1 MTYAGDRTIFDAD
14 SHVMELADFLDD
26 FIDPAE
32 RDRLRR
38 RGMDALSPVLEEA
51 KRRAVSRGSNTAEA
65 ASAEERLMQDKGWM
79 AMGGFDPPE
88 RGRVL
93 DLLGFNGQMVFA
105 TFATAMFNLPRSIG
119 RYEDKA
125 ELARD
130 LDLLYAGCRAQNKA
144 MGGFCAD
151 DRRLLP
157 VGYVSLVDPARA
169 VNVAAEAIACGCRA
183 IMVPSTA
190 AGERAPTHPDLD
202 GFWALL
208 EKADTPFVLHVGGG
222 GRLLDRAFH
231 NNDMPVTD
239 HLGGGENIRSKDYLA
254 IYHSP
259 ALFLGTLI
267 LDGLFDRF
275 PDLRGGCIEQGAGW
289 VISWMHHLDYAQRA
303 FRRTE
308 EPLRRLAA
316 KPSEYVH
323 RHLKFT
329 PFPGEPV
336 GWMIEQAGG
345 DLFMFST
352 DYPHPEGGR
361 DPLAKFE
368 EELQGVSTED
378 RDRFYH
384 GNMAELLSC
393 QSLVASADR

>member
-1 MTYAGDRTIFDAD
+1 MSYAGGLVILDAD

-26 FIDPAE
+26 FIDPSE

-38 RGMDALSPVLEEA
+38 GGMDALSSVLDEA
-51 KRRAVSRGSNTAEA
+51 KRRAVRRSSDTAEA
-65 ASAEERLMQDKGWM
+65 ASAEERLLQDKGWM
-79 AMGGFDPPE
+79 AMGGFDPQE

-93 DLLGFNGQMVFA
+93 DLLGFNGQLVFA
-105 TFATAMFNLPRSIG
+105 TFATAMFSLPRSIA
-119 RYEDKA
+119 RYEDRA

-144 MGGFCAD
+144 MGDFCAE

-157 VGYVSLVDPARA
+157 VGYVSLVDPVRA
-169 VNVAAEAIACGCRA
+169 VHVAEEAIACGCRA

-202 GFWALL
+202 GFWTVL
-208 EKADTPFVLHVGGG
+208 EKADIPFVLHVGGG

-239 HLGGGENIRSKDYLA
+239 HLGGGENIRSKDFLA

-275 PDLRGGCIEQGAGW
+275 PNLRGGCIEQGAGW
-289 VISWMHHLDYAQRA
+289 VVSWMHQLDYAQRA

-345 DLFMFST
+345 DLFMFSS

-368 EELQGVSTED
+368 AELEGAGTED
-378 RDRFYH
+378 RNRFYH
-384 GNMAELLSC
+384 ANMAELLSC
-393 QSLVASADR
+393 QSLLAAADG

>member
-1 MTYAGDRTIFDAD
+1 MTYAGERTILDAD

-26 FIDPAE
+26 FIDPDA

-38 RGMDALSPVLEEA
+38 QGIDALRPVLEDA
-51 KRRAVSRGSNTAEA
+51 QHKAQRRRSDPAVA
-65 ASAEERLMQDKGWM
+65 AQAEEHLLDNKGWM
-79 AMGGFDPPE
+79 AMGGFDPAE
-88 RGRVL
+88 RSRAL
-93 DLLGFNGQMVFA
+93 DLLGFEGQLVFA
-105 TFATAMFNLPRSIG
+105 TFATAMFSLPKSPR
-119 RYEDKA
+119 RYDDVA
-125 ELARD
+125 ELNRD
-130 LDLLYAGCRAQNKA
+130 LDLLYAGCRAQNRA
-144 MGGFCAD
+144 MVNFCEVD
-151 DRRLLP
+151 HRLFA
-157 VGYVSLVDPARA
+157 VGYVSLVDPA
-169 VNVAAEAIACGCRA
+169 GD
-183 IMVPSTA
+183 
-190 AGERAPTHPDLD
+190 RAPTHPDLD
-202 GFWALL
+202 PFWALL
-208 EKADTPFVLHVGGG
+208 EQRNIPFVLHVGGG

-254 IYHSP
+254 IYQSP
-259 ALFLGTLI
+259 SLFLGALI

-275 PDLRGGCIEQGAGW
+275 PGLRGGCIEQGAGW
-289 VISWMHHLDYAQRA
+289 VVSWMHHLDYAQRA

-308 EPLRRLAA
+308 DPLRRLQA

-336 GWMIEQAGG
+336 GWMMEQAGA

-368 EELQGVSTED
+368 EELGGVGRED
-378 RDRFYH
+378 LNLFYR
-384 GNMAELLSC
+384 GNMATLLGL
-393 QSLVASADR
+393 QSAQTVG

>member
-1 MTYAGDRTIFDAD
+1 MTYAGERAILDAD
-14 SHVMELADFLDD
+14 SHVMELADFLDE
-26 FIDPAE
+26 FIEPDV

-38 RGMDALSPVLEEA
+38 QGLEALRPVLEDA
-51 KRRAVSRGSNTAEA
+51 QHKSQRRRTDPAIAAQAEQH
-65 ASAEERLMQDKGWM
+65 LLDDKGWT
-79 AMGGFDPPE
+79 AMGGFDPSE
-88 RGRVL
+88 RSRAL
-93 DLLGFNGQMVFA
+93 DLLGFEGQLVFA
-105 TFATAMFNLPRSIG
+105 TFATAMFSLPRSPR
-119 RYEDKA
+119 RYDDA
-125 ELARD
+125 ATLDRD

-144 MGGFCAD
+144 MVRFCEVD
-151 DRRLLP
+151 HRLFA
-157 VGYVSLVDPARA
+157 VGYVSLVEPARA
-169 VNVAAEAIACGCRA
+169 VDVATEAIADGCSA

-190 AGERAPTHPDLD
+190 AGDRAPTHPDLD
-202 GFWALL
+202 PFWALL
-208 EKADTPFVLHVGGG
+208 EQRNVPFVLHVGGG

-259 ALFLGTLI
+259 SLFLGALI

-275 PDLRGGCIEQGAGW
+275 PGLRGGCIEQGAGW
-289 VISWMHHLDYAQRA
+289 VVSWMHHLDYAQRA

-308 EPLRRLAA
+308 DPLRRLQD
-316 KPSEYVH
+316 KPSEYVQ

-336 GWMIEQAGG
+336 GWMMEQAGAE
-345 DLFMFST
+345 LFMFST

-368 EELQGVSTED
+368 EELGGIG
-378 RDRFYH
+378 RDELDLFYR
-384 GNMAELLSC
+384 GNMATLLGLEPA
-393 QSLVASADR
+393 QLLG

>member
-1 MTYAGDRTIFDAD
+1 MTYAGERSILDAD
-14 SHVMELADFLDD
+14 SHVMELADFLDE
-26 FIDPAE
+26 FIEPDV

-38 RGMDALSPVLEEA
+38 QGLEALRPVLEDA
-51 KRRAVSRGSNTAEA
+51 QYKAQRRRTDPAIA
-65 ASAEERLMQDKGWM
+65 AQAEEHLLDDKGWT
-79 AMGGFDPPE
+79 AMGGFDPNE
-88 RGRVL
+88 RSRAL
-93 DLLGFNGQMVFA
+93 DLLGFEGQLVFA
-105 TFATAMFNLPRSIG
+105 TFATAMFSLPRSPR
-119 RYEDKA
+119 RYDDA
-125 ELARD
+125 AVLDHD

-144 MGGFCAD
+144 MVRFCEVD
-151 DRRLLP
+151 HRLFA
-157 VGYVSLVDPARA
+157 VGYVSLVDPDRA
-169 VNVAAEAIACGCRA
+169 VDVATEAIAGGCSA

-190 AGERAPTHPDLD
+190 AGDRAPTHPDLD
-202 GFWALL
+202 RFWALL
-208 EKADTPFVLHVGGG
+208 ERRDVPFVLHVGGG

-259 ALFLGTLI
+259 SLFLGALI

-275 PDLRGGCIEQGAGW
+275 PGLRGGCIEQGAGW
-289 VISWMHHLDYAQRA
+289 VVSWMHHLDYAQRA

-308 EPLRRLAA
+308 DPLRRLQD
-316 KPSEYVH
+316 KPSEYVQ

-336 GWMIEQAGG
+336 GWMMEQAGA

-368 EELQGVSTED
+368 EELDGVD
-378 RDRFYH
+378 RGDVDLFYR
-384 GNMAELLSC
+384 GNMATLLGLEPA
-393 QSLVASADR
+393 QLLG